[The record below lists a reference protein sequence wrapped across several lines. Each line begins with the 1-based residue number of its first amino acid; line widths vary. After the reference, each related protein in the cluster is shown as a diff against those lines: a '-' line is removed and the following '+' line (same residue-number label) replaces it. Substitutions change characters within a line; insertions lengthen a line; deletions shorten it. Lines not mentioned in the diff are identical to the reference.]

1 MSDADKAKFLLCYRN
16 AILNSLSRGKVNKIE
31 GPRNVIKLLKID
43 NIKTRLF
50 YIIWILLYSDS
61 ASYSSVT
68 SVEVAIC

>member
-31 GPRNVIKLLKID
+31 GPRNVIKQITLKPG
-43 NIKTRLF
+43 F
-50 YIIWILLYSDS
+50 FIIWILLYSDS